1 MTSGAIAALVAVL
14 ALGFVEGMRRFYPSR
29 ATWSRLRSKHGRRA
43 IRAMRR
49 RLEAAADARTTRRLA
64 EALLGLVIVWVAV
77 ASLLDKRWYEVV
89 LDVLPYVIVGVT
101 LVRTPGA
108 LRRISERIKEY
119 ERDIGEDPDQD
130 YGTGDGG
137 PAAIA
142 L

>member
-1 MTSGAIAALVAVL
+1 MTTGAVAALVAVL
-14 ALGFVEGMRRFYPSR
+14 ALGFIEGMRRFYPSR
-29 ATWSRLRSKHGRRA
+29 ATWARLRSKHGRRA
-43 IRAMRR
+43 IRAMRE
-49 RLEAAADARTTRRLA
+49 RLEAAADARTTRLLA

-89 LDVLPYVIVGVT
+89 LDVLPYVIVGIA

-108 LRRISERIKEY
+108 LRRISERIKDY